1 MVKPIF
7 PLTSSAMKSY
17 QCAIALGSNLGDSL
31 VIVQAAL
38 DHLNSNPQ
46 VEVAKVSHW
55 YRTKPVTEAIAG
67 PSLERVTT
75 ESSSATQP
83 DYINGCAL
91 LQTSLMPNSLLAVL
105 LATEAHFGRE
115 RRERWGARTLDL
127 DILLYEDVILDTPNL
142 TIPHPRMC
150 DRAFVLLPLAEI
162 VPDWIHPIN
171 GIAIAK
177 LAIDPPDKHICMP
190 QKLSSADVL
199 K

>member
-1 MVKPIF
+1 MVKPIS
-7 PLTSSAMKSY
+7 PPTDSAPKLY

-31 VIVQAAL
+31 GIVRAAL
-38 DHLNSNPQ
+38 DHLDAVP
-46 VEVAKVSHW
+46 EVAVIKVSHW

-67 PSLERVTT
+67 SLDREIT
-75 ESSSATQP
+75 EASSATQP

-91 LQTSLMPNSLLAVL
+91 LRTSLMPNSLLGVL

-115 RRERWGARTLDL
+115 RRDRWGARTLDL
-127 DILLYEDVILDTPNL
+127 DILLYEDFILDTPNL

-171 GIAIAK
+171 GSAIAK
-177 LAIDPPDKHICMP
+177 LAIAPPDIHISAP
-190 QKLSSADVL
+190 QKLNLADTL

>member
-1 MVKPIF
+1 MIKPIS
-7 PLTSSAMKSY
+7 PPTNSATQSY

-31 VIVQAAL
+31 GTVRSAL
-38 DHLNSNPQ
+38 DYLNAIPE
-46 VEVAKVSHW
+46 VEVIKVSHW

-67 PSLERVTT
+67 SLDREIT
-75 ESSSATQP
+75 ELGSATQP

-91 LQTSLMPNSLLAVL
+91 LRTVLMPNSLLAVL

-127 DILLYEDVILDTPNL
+127 DILLYEDFILDTPNL
-142 TIPHPRMC
+142 TIPHSRMC

-171 GIAIAK
+171 GSTISK
-177 LAIDPPDKHICMP
+177 LAIDPLDIDISAP
-190 QKLSSADVL
+190 QKLNLGDTL